1 MKIKEKDGE
10 IVTLQQSNT
19 SYSRI
24 DRIVARLSIEDRKID
39 LAVLT
44 GTPATNPVAPAL
56 TRNSNIYEIALANV
70 LVGKNVSVIT
80 QANITD
86 TRLNNSVCGMV
97 AAVID
102 QLDTSTLFNQYETWF
117 NEKMNEADS
126 DYQQWFDDS
135 EQSFTE
141 WFDRMKDLLT
151 EDAAGNLQ
159 IEIDNLLGR
168 ITTNENDIGNLQ
180 DKVFNIGLGE
190 SIVKCIVGKDI
201 NSIDLNGFAY
211 LGNCKYGGTSI
222 KNGYLWQIIYT
233 DKYKVQ
239 FFASSEDGVGLQC
252 RKLING
258 KWSDWIVALNTFGGE
273 VIGQLA
279 TRLIVPSRDNV
290 YDLGSAGA
298 LWRLLYVHQ
307 IITPNF
313 KLYSSS
319 SSAVMGVGV
328 EFTVRHQDN
337 INMYMP
343 MSASAFNVNSS
354 RRYKKNIREMTE
366 DEAKKVD
373 DIDVVMFDYIN
384 EENGTNVA
392 GAIAEDVYEILPGT
406 VTLKEVDEEKVPD
419 SIDYSKFVPYLI
431 KRVQML
437 EKRVTELES
446 GYGK

>member
-1 MKIKEKDGE
+1 MLKIKEKDGK

-180 DKVFNIGLGE
+180 E
-190 SIVKCIVGKDI
+190 S
-201 NSIDLNGFAY
+201 F
-211 LGNCKYGGTSI
+211 
-222 KNGYLWQIIYT
+222 
-233 DKYKVQ
+233 
-239 FFASSEDGVGLQC
+239 
-252 RKLING
+252 
-258 KWSDWIVALNTFGGE
+258 
-273 VIGQLA
+273 
-279 TRLIVPSRDNV
+279 
-290 YDLGSAGA
+290 
-298 LWRLLYVHQ
+298 
-307 IITPNF
+307 
-313 KLYSSS
+313 
-319 SSAVMGVGV
+319 
-328 EFTVRHQDN
+328 
-337 INMYMP
+337 
-343 MSASAFNVNSS
+343 
-354 RRYKKNIREMTE
+354 
-366 DEAKKVD
+366 
-373 DIDVVMFDYIN
+373 
-384 EENGTNVA
+384 
-392 GAIAEDVYEILPGT
+392 
-406 VTLKEVDEEKVPD
+406 
-419 SIDYSKFVPYLI
+419 
-431 KRVQML
+431 
-437 EKRVTELES
+437 
-446 GYGK
+446 